1 MDSVVYHKTEL
12 NIIKV
17 IVLYPGIPND
27 LTMDRVAESFLLD
40 KKERL
45 K

>member
-17 IVLYPGIPND
+17 IVLYPWIPDD
-27 LTMDRVAESFLLD
+27 LTMDRAAESFLLD